1 MNVQNN
7 GLRGPDLLAEIERLK
22 SERNAVILAHYYQ
35 KPEIQDLADFVGDS
49 LDLSRKAAATDAE
62 VIAFCGVRF
71 MAETAKI
78 LSPEKTVILPDM
90 DAGCSLE
97 DSCPPDQFKAFREA
111 HPDHIALTYI
121 NCSAA
126 VKALSDIIVTSSSAQ
141 AILDQIPPEQ
151 KIIFGP
157 DRHLGGYLKRKTGR
171 DMLLW
176 PGICIVHQA
185 FSETELLKLKAENPG
200 APVAAHPE
208 CPPHIIEHADHVGST
223 SSILKFALESDANT
237 ILVATEPHIIHQM
250 EKAAPDKTFI
260 GVPGGDGNCNCNMC
274 PYMALNTLEKLYVA
288 LRDLKPQIELSTELM
303 DAARVPLERM
313 LEMAGG
319 TVGKGDVGM
328 PIIEDRQGGV
338 PPEDIDPK
346 ISGD

>member
-1 MNVQNN
+1 MTAQSI
-7 GLRGPDLLAEIERLK
+7 LRGPDLLDEIARLK
-22 SERNAVILAHYYQ
+22 KERNAVILAHYYQ
-35 KPEIQDLADFVGDS
+35 RPELQDLADFVGDS

-78 LSPEKTVILPDM
+78 LSPEKIIILPDM

-121 NCSAA
+121 NCSAE
-126 VKALSDIIVTSSSAQ
+126 VKALSDIIVTSSSADI
-141 AILDQIPPEQ
+141 ILSQIPPEQ

-157 DRHLGGYLKRKTGR
+157 DRHLGGYLSRRSGR
-171 DMLLW
+171 EMLLW

-185 FSETELLKLKAENPG
+185 FSETELLKLMAEHPG

-208 CPPHIIEHADHVGST
+208 CPPQIVDHATLVGST
-223 SSILKFALESDANT
+223 KAILDFALTSDAQT
-237 ILVATEPHIIHQM
+237 IIVATEPHIIHQM
-250 EKAAPDKTFI
+250 EKAAPHKTFI
-260 GVPGGDGNCNCNMC
+260 GAPGGDGNCNCNMC

-288 LRDLKPQIELSTELM
+288 LRDLKPRIELSPNLM
-303 DAARVPLERM
+303 DRARVPLERM
-313 LEMAGG
+313 LEMAGR
-319 TVGKGDVGM
+319 TVGQGDVGR
-328 PIIEDRQGGV
+328 PV
-338 PPEDIDPK
+338 
-346 ISGD
+346 

>member
-1 MNVQNN
+1 MTAPVHSLK
-7 GLRGPDLLAEIERLK
+7 GADLLAEIDRLK
-22 SERNAVILAHYYQ
+22 RERNAVILAHYYQ

-49 LDLSRKAAATDAE
+49 LDLSRKAAATDAD

-97 DSCPPDQFKAFREA
+97 DSCPPDQFAAFRAA

-126 VKALSDIIVTSSSAQ
+126 VKALSDVIVTSSSADI
-141 AILDQIPPEQ
+141 ILQQIPKDQP
-151 KIIFGP
+151 IIFGP
-157 DRHLGGYLKRKTGR
+157 DRHLGGYLARKTGR

-176 PGICIVHQA
+176 PGVCIVHQA
-185 FSETELLKLKAENPG
+185 FSETELLKLKAQYPD

-208 CPPHIIEHADHVGST
+208 CPPHIVDHAELVGST
-223 SSILKFALESDANT
+223 KAILDFAIRSPSDT

-288 LRDLKPQIELSTELM
+288 LRDLEPRIELSPEIM
-303 DAARVPLERM
+303 DRARVPLERM
-313 LEMAGG
+313 LEMAGR
-319 TVGKGDVGM
+319 TVGQGDVGR
-328 PIIEDRQGGV
+328 PVIGG
-338 PPEDIDPK
+338 
-346 ISGD
+346 S